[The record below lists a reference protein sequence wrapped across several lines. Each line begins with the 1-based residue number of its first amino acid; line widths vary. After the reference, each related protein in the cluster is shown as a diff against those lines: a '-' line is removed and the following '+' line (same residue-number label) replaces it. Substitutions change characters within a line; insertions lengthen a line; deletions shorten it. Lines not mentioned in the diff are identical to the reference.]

1 MQGEREAAAWV
12 ARVWS
17 LPWAMDGDYY
27 RRTEHALRSL
37 TGDALF
43 AAAPWPR
50 SVNVKACMLSRVPRA
65 QQLFSTEEGASS
77 MSLVPGFG
85 GAPCAGTAV
94 AVARFGEGLV
104 AFVGDVNAE
113 DSTAQVVAAI
123 AKLPLRPAKK

>member
-1 MQGEREAAAWV
+1 M

-85 GAPCAGTAV
+85 ARRVRAPRWLWRASARGSSRSSATSTPKTAP
-94 AVARFGEGLV
+94 RRW
-104 AFVGDVNAE
+104 
-113 DSTAQVVAAI
+113 
-123 AKLPLRPAKK
+123 LRR